1 MLSRR
6 LILAAA
12 MTIAVAGSA
21 NAAQRQ
27 PYSEAAFLAAQAAG
41 DSILVHVTAVWCG
54 TCKAQKPKVAA
65 LAERPEYRNL
75 KIFDVDFDTQADAL
89 KRLNVRQQSV
99 LISFK
104 GKTETS
110 RSASQTAIE
119 AIQDQFNKAL

>member
-6 LILAAA
+6 LLLAAA
-12 MTIAVAGSA
+12 AFATLATSA
-21 NAAQRQ
+21 SAAQRQ

-41 DSILVHVTAVWCG
+41 EPILVHVTAVWCG

-65 LAERPEYRNL
+65 LADRPEYKNL
-75 KIFDVDFDTQADAL
+75 HIFDVDFDTQADAL

-110 RSASQTAIE
+110 RSAGQTALE
-119 AIQDQFNKAL
+119 KIQDQFNKAL